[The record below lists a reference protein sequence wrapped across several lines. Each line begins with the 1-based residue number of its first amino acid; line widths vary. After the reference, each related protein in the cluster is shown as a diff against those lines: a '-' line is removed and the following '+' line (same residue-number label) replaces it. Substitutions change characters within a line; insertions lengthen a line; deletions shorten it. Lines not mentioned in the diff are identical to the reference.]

1 MDVIK
6 KANVIFIIL
15 FCCFHFAV
23 CSEADVQQNI
33 QNQLNDYVQ
42 QAQDEYSHVQ
52 ETESGQEQETQQSTE
67 SSVETESETLSDIY
81 YAYHTLDKEEQRLYL
96 EIWHALAD
104 MKTDAKVSTLDTEQL
119 NRVFQYVLADH
130 PELFYVEGYQ
140 YTKYTTAG
148 VLTEL
153 TFTGSYSMSRDMMQQ
168 TARQIDDAV
177 NNMTAPLEQITD
189 QYTIVRYLYDA
200 LITSTEYDSN
210 AANNQNIQSVFLQGR
225 SVCQGYAKAMQYLL
239 QKKGIQAVL
248 VTGYTNGEGHAWN
261 LVRVNNAYYY
271 LDPTWGDASYSQ
283 ADDGT
288 GQVGPIPAINYDYF
302 LVTTQELFKT
312 HQLDDN
318 MPVPQCTAVEDNYYV
333 HEGLYLN
340 SYNEDM
346 IKMIFQNAIM
356 NGSSYITMK
365 CCDAQ
370 VYSEVQNRLIE
381 EQEVFRF
388 LGSEGGS
395 IAYTVNPTQLT
406 ISFWL

>member
-6 KANVIFIIL
+6 KTNVIFIIL
-15 FCCFHFAV
+15 FCCLHLTG

-67 SSVETESETLSDIY
+67 IPVETESETLSDIY

-168 TARQIDDAV
+168 TARQIEEAV
-177 NNMTAPLEQITD
+177 NNMIAPLEQITD

-239 QKKGIQAVL
+239 QKKGMQAVL

-283 ADDGT
+283 AGDGT
-288 GQVGPIPAINYDYF
+288 VQAGPIPAINYDYF
-302 LVTTQELFKT
+302 L
-312 HQLDDN
+312 
-318 MPVPQCTAVEDNYYV
+318 